1 MSYQP
6 DPFQDDSALG
16 RYLVRELNK
25 LSDDL
30 RANTVEAIEYEVH
43 YVEPDKP
50 RTGQMYYA
58 DGTSWTGDG
67 SSGEGLYLYKSGGS
81 WVFVG

>member
-1 MSYQP
+1 LSYQP

-30 RANTVEAIEYEVH
+30 RANTVESVEYEVH
-43 YVEPDKP
+43 YVLPDKP
-50 RTGQMYYA
+50 RAGQSYYA
-58 DGTSWTGDG
+58 DGTQWNPG
-67 SSGEGLYLYKSGGS
+67 SGEGLYLYKSGGS
-81 WVFVG
+81 WVLLG

>member
-6 DPFQDDSALG
+6 NPTDDNTDSG
-16 RYLVRELNK
+16 RYLAKELGK
-25 LSDDL
+25 ISDEF
-30 RANTVEAIEYEVH
+30 RANQVDSIEYTVH
-43 YVEPDKP
+43 HVLPDKP

-58 DGTSWTGDG
+58 DGTDWTGDG